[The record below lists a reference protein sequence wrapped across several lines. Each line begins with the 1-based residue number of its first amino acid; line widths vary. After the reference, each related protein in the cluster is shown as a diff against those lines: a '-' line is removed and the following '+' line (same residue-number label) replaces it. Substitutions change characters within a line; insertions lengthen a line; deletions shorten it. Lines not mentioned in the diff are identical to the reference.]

1 MGFMNFYFFT
11 KYFFIKI
18 FIVLYLI
25 LNLFLSLGICAE
37 SAKTPSS
44 EEAILQ
50 EKGGVLLPKG
60 TLVIEPGFQY
70 SHTSRARIA
79 ISGFTILEAIVI
91 GKIKTEDIKKDV
103 FMGYLNFRYGL
114 LNNLQLEAQVPYMYR
129 KERYAYKED
138 SSTTEKTVTD
148 SNIGD
153 ISFGASYQI
162 LYEKGSIPDVVL
174 NFKVKTKTGK
184 DPYHIETNDKG
195 IPKELPTGNGHW
207 GISGGITLVKRSDPA
222 VLFGSLAY
230 FYNFK
235 RNVEGYGE
243 MKPGSSIDFSI
254 GMAYALNEKLSTY
267 ISYDQKIYSHTTQ
280 EGEDVVGTDFNVGML
295 YFGTSYVIS
304 PKTSLNFSVGVG
316 LTNDAPDVTVEIRL
330 PIKF

>member
-1 MGFMNFYFFT
+1 MKRLMSILFFA
-11 KYFFIKI
+11 ILLL
-18 FIVLYLI
+18 VL
-25 LNLFLSLGICAE
+25 ICCFGLRSGKCEEKRNA
-37 SAKTPSS
+37 STS

-50 EKGGVLLPKG
+50 EKGGVLVPKG
-60 TLVIEPGFQY
+60 ILIVEPGLQY
-70 SHTSRARIA
+70 SHTSRTRIA

-91 GKIKTEDIKKDV
+91 GQIKSEDIKKDV
-103 FMGYLNFRYGL
+103 FMGYINFRYGFL
-114 LNNLQLEAQVPYMYR
+114 DNLQLEAQIPYLYR
-129 KERYAYKED
+129 RERYAYKED

-153 ISFGASYQI
+153 ITFGASYQL

-174 NFKVKTKTGK
+174 NFKVKTNTGK
-184 DPYHIETNDKG
+184 DPYGIKSDANG

-207 GISGGITLVKRSDPA
+207 GVSGGITLVKRSDPA
-222 VLFGSLAY
+222 VLFGSFAY

-243 MKPGSSIDFSI
+243 MKPGSSIDFSV

-280 EGEDVVGTDFNVGML
+280 NGEDIAGTDFNVGML
-295 YFGTSYVIS
+295 YFGASYV
-304 PKTSLNFSVGVG
+304 TSQRSSFDFSVGIG

-330 PIKF
+330 PIRF

>member
-1 MGFMNFYFFT
+1 MKNLKNVLLTTLSIILIFLF
-11 KYFFIKI
+11 KI
-18 FIVLYLI
+18 
-25 LNLFLSLGICAE
+25 NLGICE
-37 SAKTPSS
+37 DNKKPPSA

-50 EKGGVLLPKG
+50 ERGGVLVPKG
-60 TLVIEPGFQY
+60 TLVVEPGFQY
-70 SHTSRARIA
+70 SHTSRTRIA

-91 GKIKTEDIKKDV
+91 GEIKTEDIKKDV

-114 LNNLQLEAQVPYMYR
+114 LDNLQLEAQIPYLYR
-129 KERYAYKED
+129 RERYAYKED

-153 ISFGASYQI
+153 ITFGISYQL

-184 DPYHIETNDKG
+184 DPYGIESDVLG

-207 GISGGITLVKRSDPA
+207 GVSGGITLVKRSDPA
-222 VLFGSLAY
+222 VLFGGLAY

-235 RNVEGYGE
+235 RDVKDYGE
-243 MKPGSSIDFSI
+243 MKPGSSVDFNI

-280 EGEDVVGTDFNVGML
+280 EGKDIAGTDFNVGML
-295 YFGTSYVIS
+295 YFGASYVIS
-304 PKTSLNFSVGVG
+304 PKSFLNFSVGIG
-316 LTNDAPDVTVEIRL
+316 LTNDAPDVTVEIRF
-330 PIKF
+330 PIRF

>member
-1 MGFMNFYFFT
+1 MRRF
-11 KYFFIKI
+11 KK
-18 FIVLYLI
+18 VLLLTI
-25 LNLFLSLGICAE
+25 LLMISVSLFGLSSGICE
-37 SAKTPSS
+37 ENKKPPTS

-50 EKGGVLLPKG
+50 EKGGVLVPKG

-70 SHTSRARIA
+70 SHTSRTRIA

-91 GKIKTEDIKKDV
+91 GEIKTEDIKKDV

-114 LNNLQLEAQVPYMYR
+114 LDNLQLEAQIPYFYR
-129 KERYAYKED
+129 RERYAYKED
-138 SSTTEKTVTD
+138 SSSVEETVTD

-153 ISFGASYQI
+153 ITFGASYQL

-174 NFKVKTKTGK
+174 NFKVKTNTGK
-184 DPYHIETNDKG
+184 DPYGIESDASG
-195 IPKELPTGNGHW
+195 VPKELPTGNGHW
-207 GISGGITLVKRSDPA
+207 GVSAGITLVKRSDPA

-230 FYNFK
+230 FYNFE
-235 RNVEGYGE
+235 RDVEDYGE

-280 EGEDVVGTDFNVGML
+280 NGEDIAGTDFNVGML
-295 YFGTSYVIS
+295 YFGASYVTS
-304 PKTSLNFSVGVG
+304 PKSFLNFSVGVG
-316 LTNDAPDVTVEIRL
+316 LTNDAPDVTLEIRL
-330 PIKF
+330 PIRF